1 MTKSAPEDSENGP
14 PSASG
19 AAQDPA
25 RTGKHVYEIA
35 DAARSVRGALGR
47 SRVNT
52 DKVKSPQTN
61 LFPGSDGRDNIGV
74 PTGATDHA
82 DSNAV
87 QNYSHG
93 TGRSGR
99 TRKGKRRVDRF
110 AYVVLLRTYT
120 TALTRG
126 NVLGPDSLAVR
137 VRTLQ
142 LAFQVLLDA
151 RRRIDTLDPRKIGAK
166 EIGVLAQWM
175 AEKSVGYQA
184 KLWTA
189 VEAFLLF
196 CKNTI
201 LPDLEAQKLWKRPRP
216 TYTAKGVKD
225 EAWLQDS
232 LRRLDGIDGWRTTVT
247 RFVVAFI
254 FGTGLR
260 PKELRLADL
269 KDLDTIRWTFKVM
282 HPKKVRGAVVGA
294 ELDVYEDTK
303 VHVMDFLAARDKHL
317 RAEGRDP
324 ATVVALIPSERGMHY
339 SEVGFRNVRLDT
351 YRKAGIEG
359 DFRVLRRT
367 HEQILMDRLEAQ
379 GRKDVSVIEIA
390 AKRLR
395 HTPQVALGHYV
406 EYRSGRAKDVAKA
419 AWESPRIE
427 VR

>member
-1 MTKSAPEDSENGP
+1 
-14 PSASG
+14 
-19 AAQDPA
+19 
-25 RTGKHVYEIA
+25 V
-35 DAARSVRGALGR
+35 
-47 SRVNT
+47 
-52 DKVKSPQTN
+52 
-61 LFPGSDGRDNIGV
+61 
-74 PTGATDHA
+74 A
-82 DSNAV
+82 DSRGDV
-87 QNYSHG
+87 SVP
-93 TGRSGR
+93 R
-99 TRKGKRRVDRF
+99 DRDKS
-110 AYVVLLRTYT
+110 R
-120 TALTRG
+120 
-126 NVLGPDSLAVR
+126 
-137 VRTLQ
+137 
-142 LAFQVLLDA
+142 DA
-151 RRRIDTLDPRKIGAK
+151 RHLHD
-166 EIGVLAQWM
+166 
-175 AEKSVGYQA
+175 VG
-184 KLWTA
+184 
-189 VEAFLLF
+189 
-196 CKNTI
+196 
-201 LPDLEAQKLWKRPRP
+201 
-216 TYTAKGVKD
+216 
-225 EAWLQDS
+225 
-232 LRRLDGIDGWRTTVT
+232 VT

-260 PKELRLADL
+260 PKELRLADP

-303 VHVMDFLAARDKHL
+303 VHVLDFLAARDKHL

-324 ATVVALIPSERGMHY
+324 ATIVALIPSERGMHY